1 MPKLKGMQIRFAANN
16 GGENVVGGNIPY
28 RHRLWIPLW
37 RWTTKKMMEKWG
49 GEKWGGEKWGGENF
63 SITTTQP
70 EDYENVNM
78 MGS

>member
-49 GEKWGGEKWGGENF
+49 GENF